1 VFLLDAVEED
11 NRVGEVVVKTGLCS
25 SWATLVLFLWLL
37 LLWLW
42 LWLSTTELLMDNDGG
57 ASSTMMGNDDAAS
70 MWA

>member
-37 LLWLW
+37 LLWL
-42 LWLSTTELLMDNDGG
+42 STTELLMDNDGG